1 MGKTH
6 LQFSESWSSN
16 CKTLIKAQNTHIR
29 NGIIIPGL
37 FYNKYA
43 DVAAMNCTWKTSENS
58 HFLLPICWQTD
69 RQGDPS
75 PGAKRCCSLWI
86 HDGKKKMMKVGRR
99 YTKLTDKGG
108 SMPSSSSS
116 KTRLGWRRRRRDNRS
131 VSSLGLLFCRDGDNL
146 LHWVTRVW
154 FCCEG
159 LHTCVSSSTVWT
171 SLAILLEV

>member
-1 MGKTH
+1 

-16 CKTLIKAQNTHIR
+16 CKTLIKAQNIHIR

-37 FYNKYA
+37 FYNKYE
-43 DVAAMNCTWKTSENS
+43 DVAEMNSTWKTSESS
-58 HFLLPICWQTD
+58 HFLLPICWQTDRQTD

-86 HDGKKKMMKVGRR
+86 HDGKKKMMEMERR
-99 YTKLTDKGG
+99 YTKLTGKGG
-108 SMPSSSSS
+108 SMPSSSSC
-116 KTRLGWRRRRRDNRS
+116 KKRLGWRRRDNRS
-131 VSSLGLLFCRDGDNL
+131 VSSLWLLFCRDGDNL
-146 LHWVTRVW
+146 LHWVARVW
-154 FCCEG
+154 FCCED